1 MALREIIGQ
10 DRAVKILLRS
20 IQRARIPSSYLFAGE
35 AGIGKKFTAI
45 NFAKA
50 VNCLTPP
57 PPPLAKGGDGG
68 VFDAC
73 DECYSCRKINA
84 GVHPDFLIISPD
96 AGQIRIEEIRAIND
110 ILSYKAFE
118 GRMKVIIVDEA
129 ETMNPY
135 AANAFLKNLEQPPED
150 SLIILISSNPDRML
164 DTIKSR
170 CSRVDF

>member
-57 PPPLAKGGDGG
+57 SPPLTKGGDGG

-170 CSRVDF
+170 C